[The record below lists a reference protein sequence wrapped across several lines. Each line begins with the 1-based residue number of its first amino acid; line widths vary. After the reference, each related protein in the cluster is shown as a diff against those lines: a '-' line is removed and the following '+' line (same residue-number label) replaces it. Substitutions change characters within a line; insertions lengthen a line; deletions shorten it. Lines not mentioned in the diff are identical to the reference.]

1 MKIKKEIIQKKIIK
15 FIFKKNLDYQKV
27 KRTRFLDEG
36 LIDSLSIIKLIIFI
50 ETNFKIKL
58 SSKDTESDNF
68 RHIDGLVKLIAKK
81 INE

>member
-68 RHIDGLVKLIAKK
+68 RHIEGLVKLIAKK

>member
-15 FIFKKNLDYQKV
+15 FIFNGNLNYQKV
-27 KRTRFLDEG
+27 KKIRFLDEG

-68 RHIDGLVKLIAKK
+68 RHIEGLVKLIAKK

>member
-15 FIFKKNLDYQKV
+15 FIFKRNLNYQKV
-27 KRTRFLDEG
+27 KKIRFLDEG

-58 SSKDTESDNF
+58 SSKDTESDDF
-68 RHIDGLVKLIAKK
+68 RHIEGLVKLIAKK